1 MRHELTFAYDYGQ
14 VYLYDAGVEPGD
26 VIAALDDAN
35 AARLTVGVDGGLVDL
50 LMPMQWN
57 FDAPLVVELLDAA
70 PALDLEGWEHVVEF
84 PLALPTGRLRLEASG
99 GGGTKD
105 VPVTGSAYRARWS
118 GRGFPAPGDYVPG
131 DTQTDGYRIQL
142 WPEEA
147 VQAVVELRRW
157 PGYDLLAGED

>member
-1 MRHELTFAYDYGQ
+1 VRHELTFAYDYGQ
-14 VYLYDAGVEPGD
+14 VYLYDAGAGPGD

-84 PLALPTGRLRLEASG
+84 PLALPTGRLTLEG
-99 GGGTKD
+99 L
-105 VPVTGSAYRARWS
+105 
-118 GRGFPAPGDYVPG
+118 GRRRHERDAGPGLGVPG
-131 DTQTDGYRIQL
+131 ALVGPRL
-142 WPEEA
+142 SGA
-147 VQAVVELRRW
+147 RGLR
-157 PGYDLLAGED
+157 AG